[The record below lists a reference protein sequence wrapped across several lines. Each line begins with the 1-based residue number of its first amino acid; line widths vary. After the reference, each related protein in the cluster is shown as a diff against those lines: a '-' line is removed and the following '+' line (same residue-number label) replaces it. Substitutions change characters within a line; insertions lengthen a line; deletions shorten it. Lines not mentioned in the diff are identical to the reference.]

1 MAEPQ
6 HFPLWV
12 KNYVIPNFEIVD
24 EDTPEYASVILKLVS
39 YIRNLINFTILRVI
53 KVNNHE
59 RQDAFEKIDGE
70 EVHVWHGTSSLNLPN
85 LIGNGFDITRSKRG
99 HFGRGIYFA
108 ERPLKAHTYTRKINE
123 KRVLL
128 LCRIKPGKIQEYPK
142 GVNDP
147 DLINKG
153 DADSVTGSILN
164 GPEIVI
170 YDNDRV
176 IIDYVIYYNII

>member
-1 MAEPQ
+1 MAEAN
-6 HFPLWV
+6 HTFFV
-12 KNYVIPNFEIVD
+12 KEGFESIFEILD
-24 EDTPEYASVILKLVS
+24 ENTPEYAYVILKLVS
-39 YIRNLINFTILRVI
+39 YIKNLLNCKILRAI
-53 KVNNHE
+53 KVNNYE
-59 RQDAFEKIDGE
+59 RQDAFEKIEGE
-70 EVHVWHGTSSLNLPN
+70 EIHVWHGTSSLNLPN
-85 LIGNGFDITRSKRG
+85 LIGNGFDIARSKKG

-108 ERPLKAHTYTRKINE
+108 ERPLKAHTYTKKIND

-128 LCRIKPGKIQEYPK
+128 LCRIKPGKIKEYPK

-153 DADSVTGSILN
+153 DADSVTGSIFN

>member
-1 MAEPQ
+1 MAEANLNL
-6 HFPLWV
+6 FV
-12 KNYVIPNFEIVD
+12 KGGFESIYQILD
-24 EDTPEYASVILKLVS
+24 EDTPEYAFVIFNLIS
-39 YIRNLINFTILRVI
+39 YIRNVENCTILRVI
-53 KVNNHE
+53 KVNNRE
-59 RQDAFEKIDGE
+59 RQAAFERIDGE
-70 EVHVWHGTSSLNLPN
+70 EMHVWHGTSYLNLPN
-85 LIGNGFDITRSKRG
+85 LIGNGFDIARSKRG

-108 ERPLKAHTYTRKINE
+108 ERPLKAHTYTRKINK

-147 DLINKG
+147 NLINKG
-153 DADSVTGSILN
+153 DADSVTGSIVN

-176 IIDYVIYYNII
+176 IIDYIIYYNII